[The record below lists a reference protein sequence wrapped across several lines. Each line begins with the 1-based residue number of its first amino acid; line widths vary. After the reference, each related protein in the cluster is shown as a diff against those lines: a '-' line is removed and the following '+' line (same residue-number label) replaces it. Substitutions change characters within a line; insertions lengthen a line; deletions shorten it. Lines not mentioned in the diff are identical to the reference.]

1 MVISLNGNADS
12 NKGEPPRMDVD
23 QQKTSAADSKLPNG
37 TPTVAV
43 NGNSRV
49 AKRAGCYAFSP
60 PDDLPEEE
68 IALRREVILLLQ
80 QLSTMGKNV
89 QMPARLALFRTLVDR
104 GILFAIQ
111 WALALPEKEEANKQ
125 MISAA
130 GEVLAAMLD
139 HDLNGV
145 RGHVLKQVFAIDKE
159 REAGKKGADKAETIL
174 EMACRIIVQSKD
186 SSVQSQMGDALKAWL
201 EVPTGDLLVT
211 PTGAE
216 VSIRNHFKMCKLTE
230 ILSTGGR
237 KASSS
242 KR

>member
-1 MVISLNGNADS
+1 
-12 NKGEPPRMDVD
+12 
-23 QQKTSAADSKLPNG
+23 
-37 TPTVAV
+37 
-43 NGNSRV
+43 
-49 AKRAGCYAFSP
+49 
-60 PDDLPEEE
+60 
-68 IALRREVILLLQ
+68 
-80 QLSTMGKNV
+80 
-89 QMPARLALFRTLVDR
+89 
-104 GILFAIQ
+104 
-111 WALALPEKEEANKQ
+111 
-125 MISAA
+125 
-130 GEVLAAMLD
+130 MLD